1 VAELK
6 AGLTDELRWPV
17 TEDLCTT
24 RGGRH
29 VLSTPAMVLFVER
42 SAIRLLEPHLAPGQ
56 SSVGTRIDIR
66 HLAPTLA
73 GMSVRSEVELATVD
87 GRKLGFKVK
96 VFDDVEQ
103 VGEADHERVLI
114 DVAKY
119 VGRVEKKAASVLPAP
134 VPPAVGALD
143 PDSVEVDADR
153 ETGIARVTINR
164 PDKHNVITQAM
175 RVRLCE
181 AVEQLG
187 RQPWV
192 RVIVIRGTGD
202 KAFSAGADMNEFLSF
217 APHEHGSLHALM
229 SAPERVPQPVIA
241 AIDGFCFGGALELAL
256 ACDFRIVTTR
266 AQLALPEIRL
276 GMMPGSGGG
285 QRVLRLVGMSR
296 AKLFCMTGMRV
307 DGVTAA
313 AWGLATKAVEPDRLA
328 AEVDGLARDLASLAP
343 LAVRMV
349 KSALDRGADSPLP
362 SALEMEG
369 KMYATIKSTAD
380 YREGV
385 MAWQEKRAPKFTG
398 R

>member
-1 VAELK
+1 VTELK
-6 AGLTDELRWPV
+6 AGLRTELHWPV
-17 TEDLCTT
+17 TDDLCTT
-24 RGGRH
+24 RGGRP
-29 VLSTPAMVLFVER
+29 VLSMPAMVSFVER
-42 SAIRLLEPHLAPGQ
+42 SAVRLLEPHLGQGQ

-66 HLAPTLA
+66 RLAPTLA
-73 GMSVRSEVELATVD
+73 GMSVRADVELATVD
-87 GRKLGFKVK
+87 GPTLAFTVK

-103 VGEADHERVLI
+103 VGEADHERLVI
-114 DVAKY
+114 DVATD
-119 VGRVEKKAASVLPAP
+119 VGRLETRAAAVAAP
-134 VPPAVGALD
+134 VPRAVGPLD
-143 PDSVEVDADR
+143 PDSVEVDDGR
-153 ETGIARVTINR
+153 ETGVARVTINR
-164 PDKHNVITQAM
+164 PEKHNVITQAM
-175 RVRLCE
+175 RGRLCE
-181 AVEQLG
+181 AIEQLG
-187 RQPWV
+187 REPWV
-192 RVIVIRGTGD
+192 RVIVIRGAGD
-202 KAFSAGADMNEFLSF
+202 RAFSAGADMNEFLSF
-217 APHEHGSLHALM
+217 APHEHGSLYTLM

-241 AIDGFCFGGALELAL
+241 AIDGFCFGGALEMAL

-296 AKLFCMTGMRV
+296 AKLFCLTGLRV
-307 DGVTAA
+307 DGATAA
-313 AWGLATKAVEPDRLA
+313 AWGLATKAVEPDQLD
-328 AEVDGLARDLASLAP
+328 AEVGALARDLASLAP

-369 KMYATIKSTAD
+369 KMYATLKSTAD